1 MEDQNIQTQI
11 NELNRK
17 MDLILDNVNQQRLK
31 AEAVEDLVK
40 DLSIVGKE
48 IYDSS
53 VEELENQQVSI
64 DPDALKIIAVKLIK
78 NIENIGNVVSIF
90 ESATDFVKDAGPIA
104 NEMIIEATKKLHTF
118 EQKGY
123 FEFFA
128 AFGNVIDNIVTNFSK
143 EDVTQLADNIS
154 TILMTVKNLTQ
165 PEMLEAV
172 NNAVK
177 VYQSMEVDNVPEY
190 SIWKL
195 MRELNKPEMKKALG
209 FAVTFL
215 KNIANQPKNSN

>member
-11 NELNRK
+11 NELNHK

-40 DLSIVGKE
+40 DLSLVGKD

-64 DPDALKIIAVKLIK
+64 DPDALKIIVVKLIK
-78 NIENIGNVVSIF
+78 NIENIGNVISLF
-90 ESATDFVKDAGPIA
+90 ESANDLIKDAGPIV
-104 NEMIIEATKKLHTF
+104 NEVIIEATKKLHVF

-128 AFGNVIDNIVTNFSK
+128 AFGDVVDNIVTNFSK
-143 EDVTQLADNIS
+143 DDVTQLAENIS
-154 TILMTVKNLTQ
+154 TILQTVKNLTQ
-165 PEMLEAV
+165 PEMLDAV

-177 VYQSMEVDNVPEY
+177 VYQSMEVENVPEY
-190 SIWKL
+190 SVWKL
-195 MRELNKPEMKKALG
+195 MREMNKPEMKKALG

-215 KNIANQPKNSN
+215 KNIANQPKA

>member
-1 MEDQNIQTQI
+1 MEDQSIQTQI
-11 NELNRK
+11 NELNYK
-17 MDLILDNVNQQRLK
+17 MDLILDSVNQQRLK
-31 AEAVEDLVK
+31 TEAVEDLVK
-40 DLSIVGKE
+40 DLSIVGKD

-64 DPDALKIIAVKLIK
+64 DPDALKIIVVKLIK
-78 NIENIGNVVSIF
+78 NIDNIGNIVSLF
-90 ESATDFVKDAGPIA
+90 ESANDLVKDAGPIV
-104 NEMIIEATKKLHTF
+104 NELIIELTKKLHTF

-128 AFGNVIDNIVTNFSK
+128 AFGDVIDNIVTNFSK
-143 EDVTQLADNIS
+143 DDVVQLADNIA
-154 TILMTVKNLTQ
+154 TILQTVKNLTQ
-165 PEMLEAV
+165 PEMLDAV

-190 SIWKL
+190 SVWKL
-195 MRELNKPEMKKALG
+195 MREMNKPEMKKALG

-215 KNIANQPKNSN
+215 KNIANQPKN